1 MDKQEIEFND
11 FQKID
16 IRVGTV
22 VKAEI
27 NKKAHKPAYILEVDF
42 GEDIGLKKSS
52 AQVTNYSLDEL
63 KGRKIIAVCDFP
75 KKNIAGIE
83 SEVLILGAINKLG
96 KVVLLKPDEEVENG
110 DHIA

>member
-1 MDKQEIEFND
+1 MSKQEIEFSD

-16 IRVGTV
+16 IRVGTIIKV
-22 VKAEI
+22 EL

-42 GEDIGLKKSS
+42 GDDIGLKKSS
-52 AQVTNYSLDEL
+52 AQITNYSLDEL
-63 KGRKIIAVCDFP
+63 RDRKIIAVCNFS

-96 KVVLLKPDEEVENG
+96 KVSLLKPDEEVGNG